1 MDTGSRPIMTYG
13 EPAITG
19 GSPASKEFLAIARWC
34 ARSSASTTA
43 RSLRAVRSWGNRP
56 KRAHPGH
63 APYPDARTIW
73 RAPTDIQYHLHV
85 QQKVELGLAAI
96 EAGQFVSQDEAER
109 RVAEW
114 VKSTG
119 PNPLSTI

>member
-19 GSPASKEFLAIARWC
+19 GSHAPKEFLALARWC

-56 KRAHPGH
+56 KRAHL
-63 APYPDARTIW
+63 ARFT
-73 RAPTDIQYHLHV
+73 H
-85 QQKVELGLAAI
+85 ELRTVHCG
-96 EAGQFVSQDEAER
+96 
-109 RVAEW
+109 
-114 VKSTG
+114 
-119 PNPLSTI
+119 